1 MQLERVQLVGW
12 MDATVAEADI
22 MHVEC
27 GGVLVK
33 RESE

>member
-1 MQLERVQLVGW
+1 